1 MTDAKRWLDVDVV
14 ALVSAQILVDAR
26 PADPTDVAGARG
38 PMGPREGPAAAR
50 LRQFGAPRRHLPP
63 AQF

>member
-26 PADPTDVAGARG
+26 RS
-38 PMGPREGPAAAR
+38 AAR
-50 LRQFGAPRRHLPP
+50 PIPPTWLEPGDRWDLAKGQRLRD
-63 AQF
+63 